1 MKKIRHFRFF
11 EMLPGILVWVTLI
24 SAVTLSYFAPLAV
37 IYFIIIFDL
46 FWLFRVSYFVIILA
60 LSSRR
65 YKRDIAIN
73 WFDKASAFKRFDD
86 MYHLIFLPT
95 YKEELDIL
103 RTTFRSLVASEYPAK
118 EKFIVILT
126 GEEGDQELFWKNAN
140 ALKEEFGE
148 SFFRL
153 ETIVHKKGIPGD
165 LPGKGSNIH
174 WAGHYAQE
182 LIDKLRIPYEDVI
195 VSSFDVDTCVHAQYF
210 ACLTYKY
217 LDHPNP
223 TRASFQPV
231 ALYNNNMW
239 DAPAVVRVA
248 AFGTT
253 FWLMT
258 ELARPE
264 RLMTFSS
271 HSMSFRALVDVGFW
285 ERDIV
290 TEDSRIFLQCLL
302 HYDGDYSV
310 IPIYVPVSMDT
321 VLADTYKQSV
331 VNLYKQQRR
340 WAWGV
345 EHFPYLINRF
355 WGNKRFPLKKKIY
368 YIWTL
373 MEGMY
378 TWATA
383 PLLIFMLGYLPL
395 WLAPESLRSS
405 VVYQNTPHT
414 LEMLMTFSMMGVFA
428 SAIVSFGLLPP
439 RPSHKKRRM
448 KVMMFLQW
456 ALVPFTFVIFGAFPA
471 IDAQTRL
478 MLGKYMGFNITEKK
492 RRDTGG
498 DNGTVSPV
506 ALQASIEGAE

>member
-1 MKKIRHFRFF
+1 MEKIRHFRLF
-11 EMLPGILVWVTLI
+11 EMIPGGLVWVTLI
-24 SAVTLSYFAPLAV
+24 SAVSLSYFAPLAV
-37 IYFIIIFDL
+37 IYFIIVFDL
-46 FWLFRVSYFVIILA
+46 FWLFRVTYFVIILA
-60 LSSRR
+60 ISSRR
-65 YKRDIAIN
+65 YKRDISIN
-73 WFDKASAFKRFDD
+73 WFEKASAFKRFDD
-86 MYHLIFLPT
+86 MYHLVFLPT
-95 YKEELDIL
+95 YKEELEIL
-103 RTTFRSLVASEYPAK
+103 RTTFKSLAASEYPVQ

-126 GEEGDQELFWKNAN
+126 GEEGDQELFWKNAE

-148 SFFRL
+148 VFYRL

-174 WAGHYAQE
+174 WAGHHAKD
-182 LIDKLRIPYEDVI
+182 LIDKMRIPYEDVI
-195 VSSFDVDTCVHAQYF
+195 VSSFDVDTCVHPQYF

-264 RLMTFSS
+264 RLFTFSS

-310 IPIYVPVSMDT
+310 TPIYVPVSMDT
-321 VLADTYKQSV
+321 VLADTYRQSV

-345 EHFPYLINRF
+345 EHFPYLVNRF
-355 WGNKRFPLKKKIY
+355 WGNKKFPLKKKIY

-373 MEGMY
+373 MEGMF

-395 WLAPESLRSS
+395 WLAPEALRSS

-414 LEMLMTFSMMGVFA
+414 LQMLMTLSMLGVFA

-439 RPSHKKRRM
+439 RPSHKRRRA

-456 ALVPFTFVIFGAFPA
+456 ALVPFTFVIFGAIPA

-478 MLGKYMGFNITEKK
+478 MLGKHMGFNITEKK
-492 RRDTGG
+492 RRDTGEEK
-498 DNGTVSPV
+498 TASSL
-506 ALQASIEGAE
+506 ALQTSTEGAE